1 MTSYF
6 QYTRSP
12 WPSFLFTLPLLVLYQ
27 VTALAANAGRSQAIV
42 NGADGL
48 LQGLLAPVL
57 GLLGVGG
64 GVATWVVLTLV
75 FGIATF
81 RADAAHR
88 EQPLRKGYFVPLL
101 LESSVYAMLFGSV
114 VVFLVSL
121 LLPGALRLQIGG
133 GEMTFLQKLAVSL
146 GAGLYEE
153 LVFRLLMT
161 GGLLWLFHK
170 FGWKPGPAIAGA
182 VLLASLIFSAFHYI
196 GPLGE
201 AFQVGSFTFR
211 FVAGIVLAGLFA
223 LRGFAVAAWTHAL
236 YDVFLLLMGK
246 G

>member
-1 MTSYF
+1 MKSYF
-6 QYTRSP
+6 EYTRSP

-27 VTALAANAGRSQAIV
+27 LTVFAANLGSSQAIV

-48 LQGLLAPVL
+48 LQQLLAPVL
-57 GLLGVGG
+57 GLLGFGG

-75 FGIATF
+75 FGIATY
-81 RADAAHR
+81 RADTANR
-88 EQPLRKGYFVPLL
+88 DKPLRRGYFLPLL
-101 LESSVYAMLFGSV
+101 LESSVYALLFGSV

-121 LLPGALRLQIGG
+121 LLPAGLRLQMGATG
-133 GEMTFLQKLAVSL
+133 MTFLQKLAVSL

-170 FGWKPGPAIAGA
+170 FGWRPGPAIAGA
-182 VLLASLIFSAFHYI
+182 VLLASFVFSAFHYL

-201 AFQVGSFTFR
+201 PFQLGSFTFR
-211 FVAGIVLAGLFA
+211 FVAGVVLAGLFA

-236 YDVFLLLMGK
+236 YDVFLLLTGR